1 MLLSTV
7 DLRLLR
13 VFVTIVEAGGF
24 SAAQSKLN
32 VSQPTL
38 SSQIKALEERLR
50 CKLCFR
56 GRSGFKLTPEGETV
70 LKATYRLLASMDG
83 FDTEIGNLHAK
94 LSGALRIGLMDN
106 MAPALNEI
114 VSQAIALFDQRKHVV
129 QLRLVTISPT
139 EIEQRLLSETLDIG
153 IACYPR
159 FLKALT
165 YDPIGQEDNYLYVGR
180 KHRLWNVND
189 QEFGLQVSP
198 TEKVAVRDFWPS
210 FEMERLRMDAPAA
223 LVNNLEG
230 QLQLLLSGGYIGY
243 LPDHFAAD
251 AVARGELRALNP
263 EGISFTEPVHLVTRH
278 PSTHSKPVAAFLSDL
293 RSLLKKPAARRLA
306 AVGD

>member
-83 FDTEIGNLHAK
+83 FDAEIGSLQVK

-106 MAPALNEI
+106 MAQALNDS

-129 QLRLVTISPT
+129 QIRLVITSPT

-159 FLKALT
+159 LLKALT
-165 YDPIGQEDNYLYVGR
+165 YNPIGQEDNYLYVGR
-180 KHRLWNVND
+180 KHRLWNVSD
-189 QEFGLQVSP
+189 QEFGAQAAP
-198 TEKVAVRDFWPS
+198 TERVTVRDFWPS
-210 FEMERLRMDAPAA
+210 FDMERLHMDSPAA

-243 LPDHFAAD
+243 LPDHFAMES
-251 AVARGELRALNP
+251 VERGELRALNP
-263 EGISFTEPVHLVTRH
+263 KDINFTEPVHLVTRH
-278 PSTHSKPVAAFLSDL
+278 PSTHSKPVAAFLSDF
-293 RSLLKKPAARRLA
+293 RSLLKKAPPAKR
-306 AVGD
+306 

>member
-56 GRSGFKLTPEGETV
+56 GRRGFK

-83 FDTEIGNLHAK
+83 FDTEISNLHAK

-114 VSQAIALFDQRKHVV
+114 VSQSIALFDQRKHVV
-129 QLRLVTISPT
+129 QIRLVTTSPT

-159 FLKALT
+159 FLKALS
-165 YDPIGQEDNYLYVGR
+165 YDPIAQENNYLYVGR

-189 QEFGLQVSP
+189 QEFGLQVAP
-198 TEKVAVRDFWPS
+198 TERVAVRDFWPS
-210 FEMERLRMDAPAA
+210 FEMERLRMDSPAA

-243 LPDHFAAD
+243 LPDHYAAPS
-251 AVARGELRALNP
+251 VERGELRALNP
-263 EGISFTEPVHLVTRH
+263 DGISFTEPVHLVTRH

-293 RSLLKKPAARRLA
+293 RSLVKKAAKR
-306 AVGD
+306 